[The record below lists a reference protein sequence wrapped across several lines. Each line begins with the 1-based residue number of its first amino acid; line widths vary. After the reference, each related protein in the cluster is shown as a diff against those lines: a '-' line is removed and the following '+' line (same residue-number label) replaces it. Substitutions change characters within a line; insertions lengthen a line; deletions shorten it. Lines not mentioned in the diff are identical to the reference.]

1 MEYHSAIRKNET
13 VPFAATWMDPETV
26 TLNEADETQKDKPH
40 MVLLTRGIQNQ
51 GTKEP
56 IYKTEIESQE

>member
-1 MEYHSAIRKNET
+1 MEYYSATERNGIM
-13 VPFAATWMDPETV
+13 PFTATWMDPETV